1 MQSPG
6 KSSGIGV
13 SIDLMRVDVNPTV
26 PNTVTYQMTTPQT
39 VDTHATK
46 AKCRNPDPRSFT
58 IPGTS
63 PPPQTFTCGPVTMGS
78 FAQQPSLPCKLAL
91 LPSSGTNNAAHTSPS
106 PPHQWP
112 DPSQIPALT
121 ESSSLEN

>member
-1 MQSPG
+1 MLPKQ
-6 KSSGIGV
+6 
-13 SIDLMRVDVNPTV
+13 NAET
-26 PNTVTYQMTTPQT
+26 Q
-39 VDTHATK
+39 THA
-46 AKCRNPDPRSFT
+46 ASPL
-58 IPGTS
+58 PGPFS
-63 PPPQTFTCGPVTMGS
+63 PHQTFTCGPVTMGS